1 MTEPFADTRTAQ
13 GRRVLTGISS
23 RAWEHPADRAALQ
36 ALRAVPGF
44 DLVLRKLF
52 GLVSE
57 RAIRL
62 ITLGSAVEVGPQQFP
77 RIDALY
83 TEVLAVL
90 DSPKRFGLYVAQSP
104 VVNAGAV
111 GMDDPFIVL
120 NSGTVALLTDDQLR
134 VVLGHELGHIL
145 SDHVLY
151 KTMLRLLLRVSRVSF
166 GLPLTGIALLAVVAA
181 LLEWDRK
188 SELSADRAAL
198 LAVQDPNAVR
208 ETLFRLAGGIGEGA
222 SVSAFADQ
230 AARYEEG
237 GSAFDGVIK
246 VLALLNR
253 SHPFPV
259 QRMRELDRWLDAGDY
274 QRVLDGTWPLRADDP
289 DTGAWQAWKDSAES
303 YRDGFKS
310 SADPLNRWVRETG
323 AAAADK
329 AGGLFGRFRK
339 KKSGEEE
346 EQRPGDKG
354 QGSGARD
361 DFGVDPDDIVD
372 VDGE

>member
-1 MTEPFADTRTAQ
+1 MTEPFVDTRTTQ

-23 RAWEHPADRAALQ
+23 RAWEHPTDRAALQ

-62 ITLGSAVEVGPQQFP
+62 ITVGSAVEVGPQQFP
-77 RIDALY
+77 RIDGLY
-83 TEVLAVL
+83 REVLDVL

-120 NSGTVALLTDDQLR
+120 NSGTVALLNDDQLR

-198 LAVQDPNAVR
+198 LAVQDPTAVR

-222 SVSAFADQ
+222 NVGAFAEQ

-289 DTGAWQAWKDSAES
+289 DTSAWQAWKDSAES
-303 YRDGFKS
+303 YREGFKS
-310 SADPLNRWVRETG
+310 SADPLNRWVREAG

-329 AGGLFGRFRK
+329 AGGLFGRFRRK
-339 KKSGEEE
+339 GGEEE
-346 EQRPGDKG
+346 QPGDTPADG
-354 QGSGARD
+354 HGARD
-361 DFGVDPDDIVD
+361 DFGVDPNDVVD
-372 VDGE
+372 VD